1 MKKSSNSTRS
11 PMEEG
16 VFAAIGGFAI
26 GVLISPIGWWAF
38 QVRDWKE
45 GAVLS
50 IVFGTFAAIAG
61 GVLKAKSF
69 ESLIATVIRMLNPP

>member
-1 MKKSSNSTRS
+1 
-11 PMEEG
+11 MEER

-38 QVRDWKE
+38 QVRDWNE

-50 IVFGTFAAIAG
+50 IVFGTLAAIAG

-69 ESLIATVIRMLNPP
+69 ESLITTVIRMLNPP